1 MAFSHGASSVAR
13 TGGRLLV
20 SNKSTAVFL
29 SPSSVRQQRGMF
41 SVLDTRDDVSDSTEV
56 RS

>member
-1 MAFSHGASSVAR
+1 MAFSHGTSSVAR

-41 SVLDTRDDVSDSTEV
+41 SVLDTRADVSDSTEV